1 MNSETTPEFW
11 IAYRKL
17 DEPLRKAAKKA
28 FELWKENE
36 FHPSL
41 RFKCVDS
48 SENIWAVRISKSHR
62 ALCVIEEST
71 AIWFWI
77 GNHDDYEK
85 FYR

>member
-11 IAYRKL
+11 SAYRKL
-17 DEPLRKAAKKA
+17 DEGLRKAARKT
-28 FELWKENE
+28 FELWRENN

-41 RFKCVDS
+41 RFKCVNS

-62 ALCVIEEST
+62 ALCVIEDNT

-77 GNHDDYEK
+77 GDHDDY
-85 FYR
+85 